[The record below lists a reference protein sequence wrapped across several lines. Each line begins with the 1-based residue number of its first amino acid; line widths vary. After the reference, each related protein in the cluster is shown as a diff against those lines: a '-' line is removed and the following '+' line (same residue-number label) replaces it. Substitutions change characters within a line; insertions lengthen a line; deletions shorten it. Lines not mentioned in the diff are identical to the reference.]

1 MELIVAVAAGAGGA
15 ACGLAAGRW
24 LLNSILALTFS
35 SAVTEAERSALR
47 R

>member
-24 LLNSILALTFS
+24 LLHSILALTFS
-35 SAVTEAERSALR
+35 GARDADRSALR